1 MTLMI
6 MMLEEAAEKEIL
18 ELENKLK
25 ELKQLAIQK
34 EEEEE
39 EEEEWEKELE
49 ELRQLNANQWDEGL
63 KTNFEGFSHTKTKF
77 DNGDLKRRAEKLNT
91 IFNLATKKSSKF
103 NNNININNKPKSTSN
118 NSINNVKKN
127 NSKNFSTFMRF

>member
-1 MTLMI
+1 
-6 MMLEEAAEKEIL
+6 
-18 ELENKLK
+18 
-25 ELKQLAIQK
+25 
-34 EEEEE
+34 EEE

-49 ELRQLNANQWDEGL
+49 ELRQLNANQWNEGL
-63 KTNFEGFSHTKTKF
+63 KTNFEGFSHTKVKF
-77 DNGDLKRRAEKLNT
+77 DKGDLKKRAEKLNT

-103 NNNININNKPKSTSN
+103 NNNNININNKPKSTSN